1 MRAAVKWIAGGAAL
15 AVLLG
20 LAGALAWLYGGLP
33 RSEGT
38 LRLPGLRAPVEIV
51 RDAHGIPH
59 IRAES
64 PDDAY
69 FALGF
74 VHAQDRLWQMDFL
87 RRAGAGRLAEI
98 LGEKLI
104 PHDRFLR
111 TLGLGRLAE
120 RNLAR
125 LDGDVRAALA
135 AYAGGVNA
143 YIDGH
148 RGAWPPEFYLLGYR
162 PEPWRPADSL
172 MWGRLMTLRLSGNW
186 TEELLRARLLRRLA
200 PEEVAEFWPPYP
212 DDAPKGVTGD
222 DVSRLSTLY
231 GRLPLDELHA
241 ALPADLTG
249 LSASNNW
256 AVAGRDTES
265 GRPVLANDVH
275 LRLEIPAVWYL
286 ARIEAPGLT
295 LAGATVPGFPFL
307 VLGHNGRIAWGATT
321 TQSDTQDLFIER
333 VIGADP
339 GRYLTPDGP
348 RPFAV
353 RSEAIAVRGGSEVA
367 LTVRESRHGPVISDV
382 VTGAVAAAPQGEDGG
397 EYVIALADT
406 ALRDDVMTAQALYR
420 MNLATDWS
428 TFVAAL
434 EDFHAPQQNIVYADV
449 DGHIGFYAPA
459 RVPVRKAGDGLR
471 PVPGWSGAYDWTG
484 FVPFPEL
491 PHVLDPA
498 TGRIVTANHRIVA
511 DDYPHLLAAHWAEP
525 YRARRIHALL
535 DRPARHGP
543 EAAAAAQADVVSL
556 AARDLLPLLVGV
568 PAQSARAEAARA
580 MLARWQGQMERARP
594 EPLVFSAWLRE
605 LNRALYADELGPLF
619 DDVWDMRPLFVQAVL
634 ARAHHWCDDVTTRE
648 AETCGDMVARSL
660 ERAVSDL
667 SDTLGGDLED
677 WRWGRLHVA
686 RFQHPVLHRVPGL
699 NLLSDLA
706 IATDGDDATVNRG
719 SFRISGE
726 GPPFTHIHG
735 PVLRAVYDLARLDE
749 SRFMIVPGQSG
760 NPLSAHYRDL
770 LEPWRDGEYVRLP
783 GREAAAGAPDS
794 KNTRRLLLLPKE
806 GG

>member
-1 MRAAVKWIAGGAAL
+1 MRAALKWIAASAAL

-20 LAGALAWLYGGLP
+20 LAAALVWIYGSLP
-33 RSEGT
+33 QSEGS

-64 PDDAY
+64 SDDAY

-87 RRAGAGRLAEI
+87 RRAGAGRLSEI
-98 LGEKLI
+98 LGETLV

-120 RNLAR
+120 RNFAH
-125 LDGDVRAALA
+125 LDRDVRAALV

-143 YIDGH
+143 FIDGH
-148 RGAWPPEFYLLGYR
+148 RGAWPPEFHLLRYR

-172 MWGRLMTLRLSGNW
+172 VWGRLMTLRLSGNW

-200 PEEVAEFWPPYP
+200 PDEVAELWPPYP
-212 DDAPKGVTGD
+212 DDAPRGVTGD
-222 DVSRLSTLY
+222 DVSELSTLY
-231 GRLPLDELHA
+231 ERLPLDELRA
-241 ALPADLTG
+241 ALPADLKG

-256 AVAGRDTES
+256 VVAGPHTAS

-286 ARIEAPGLT
+286 ARIEAPGLK

-307 VLGHNGRIAWGATT
+307 VLGHNGRVAWGFTT
-321 TQSDTQDLFIER
+321 THSDTQDLFIER
-333 VIGADP
+333 IDGADP

-348 RPFAV
+348 RPFSV
-353 RSEAIAVRGGSEVA
+353 REEAIAVRGGDEVQ
-367 LTVRESRHGPVISDV
+367 LTVRESRHGPIISDV
-382 VTGAVAAAPQGEDGG
+382 VTGTIAAAPEAEGGG
-397 EYVIALADT
+397 EFVIALADA
-406 ALRDDVMTAQALYR
+406 ALRDHVMSAQALYR

-484 FVPFPEL
+484 FVPFREL

-498 TGRIVTANHRIVA
+498 SGRIVTANHRIVG
-511 DDYPHLLAAHWAEP
+511 DDYPHLLAARWPEP
-525 YRARRIHALL
+525 YRARRIHSLL
-535 DRPARHGP
+535 DRHVRHSPG
-543 EAAAAAQADVVSL
+543 AAAAFQADVVSL
-556 AARDLLPLLVGV
+556 PARDLLDLLLAV
-568 PAQSARAEAARA
+568 PAESARAKAARA
-580 MLARWQGQMERARP
+580 MLARWEGKMERARP

-619 DDVWDMRPLFVQAVL
+619 DDVWDLRPLLVEAVL
-634 ARAHHWCDDVTTRE
+634 RRAHHWCDDVTTRE
-648 AETCGDMVARSL
+648 AESCGDMVALSL
-660 ERAVSDL
+660 ERAVSHL
-667 SDTLGGDLED
+667 SDTLGED
-677 WRWGRLHVA
+677 MEAWRWGRLHVA
-686 RFQHPVLHRVPGL
+686 RFRHPVLRRVPGL
-699 NLLSDLA
+699 RLISDLA
-706 IATDGDDATVNRG
+706 IATDGDDATINRG
-719 SFRISGE
+719 SFRVAGE
-726 GPPFTHIHG
+726 GPPFAHIHG
-735 PVLRAVYDLARLDE
+735 PVLRAIYDLAHLDE

-783 GREAAAGAPDS
+783 GREAGAGPAS
-794 KNTRRLLLLPKE
+794 GSLVLLPAEKD
-806 GG
+806 